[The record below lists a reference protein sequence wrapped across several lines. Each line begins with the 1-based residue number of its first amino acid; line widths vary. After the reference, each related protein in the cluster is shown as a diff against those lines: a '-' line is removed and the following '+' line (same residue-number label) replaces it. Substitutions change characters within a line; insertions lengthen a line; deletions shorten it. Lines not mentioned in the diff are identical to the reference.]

1 MWLYVADSSV
11 KPEDLQDY
19 YEKNNLIIHAPPEI
33 AARGLAARKAYYDA
47 LSNGAAMKSKRVRL
61 MVVGRDGAGKTSLV
75 NALLNRFD
83 RLVSNATLD
92 STEGVQ
98 FTLVKCHVADDG
110 DLAKCDFEE
119 VKIHVEAFLHRE
131 KARIIAHRLHEKE
144 RAKRVQKQETEAS
157 VSMSFSPNDTK
168 SVGQLKFSEKRE
180 ADVTVKEEEEDYS
193 SLRDGFLTSEQEL
206 DPPEL
211 KDYVADELRR
221 LRRSSSNPYS
231 SDCESEHLVFIISD
245 FAGQPVYLN
254 SHAAFMA
261 PNGVYILVHDLHET
275 LELNREAM
283 MCTEGQMTKV
293 EESSSR
299 TNEEY
304 IRTWVTS
311 IGATRPTPQID
322 DSTDVKFPNPAV
334 LVVGTRLDKVL
345 EAKQRWSSLASFLT
359 EREKSIRQ
367 YLADECPIYSRY
379 VSDELFFVDNT
390 GSLRTARRELL
401 ELRRAIVEKAL
412 LQESTT
418 FLLPLTWIELELE
431 ILSLRRKGKYCVE
444 ARSLCS
450 KVDLDGNQ
458 ATAALQYFHD
468 TGTIVFFYE
477 EEREYRQY
485 VVTDPDWLVRVFRS
499 VVSAHSVLEDRVP
512 VSEMMQQRLRQAGVF
527 SYQEIR
533 VKLPDGEESSVIL
546 DILQRYD
553 FLSPYLL
560 QSDDLDR
567 RLDASSSYE
576 SEYFL
581 APSMVTLDPLVQ
593 CFFSHPE
600 LFSPT
605 STTSSQAEKPLYFSC
620 DCKLVPESLYTR
632 LVTRLASRYCVCPEI
647 FRNFARLHYDSNY
660 DIIIANWSNLEM
672 IDGQQ
677 KEKQSVAHA
686 RAKIF
691 VTVVNAAKQR
701 TSPEKVEPKVVC
713 QKVYGFVLSSLYSI
727 REVGMKGL
735 NFAVE
740 YQKRPSKVAF
750 EFKFLSDKWC
760 VIHMTP
766 SCCYYRCFGTL

>member
-1 MWLYVADSSV
+1 
-11 KPEDLQDY
+11 
-19 YEKNNLIIHAPPEI
+19 
-33 AARGLAARKAYYDA
+33 
-47 LSNGAAMKSKRVRL
+47 MKSKRVRL

-92 STEGVQ
+92 STEGIQ
-98 FTLVKCHVADDG
+98 FTLVKCHIADDG

-119 VKIHVEAFLHRE
+119 VENVEAFLHRE

-144 RAKRVQKQETEAS
+144 RAKRFQKQETEAS
-157 VSMSFSPNDTK
+157 VPTSFSPKDTK

-180 ADVTVKEEEEDYS
+180 ADVTVKEDEEDYS
-193 SLRDGFLTSEQEL
+193 SLRDDFITSEHELDPTSEQEL

-221 LRRSSSNPYS
+221 LRRSSSNPHS
-231 SDCESEHLVFIISD
+231 TDCESEHLVFIISD

-261 PNGVYILVHDLHET
+261 PSGVYILVHDLHET

-283 MCTEGQMTKV
+283 ICTEGQMTKV

-311 IGATRPTPQID
+311 IGATRPTPQIG
-322 DSTDVKFPNPAV
+322 DSAADVKFPNPAV

-345 EAKQRWSSLASFLT
+345 DAKQRWSSLASFLT

-418 FLLPLTWIELELE
+418 CLLPLTWIELELE
-431 ILSLRRKGKYCVE
+431 ILSLRRTEKYCVE
-444 ARSLCS
+444 ALSLCS
-450 KVDLDGNQ
+450 KVGLDGTQ

-468 TGTIVFFYE
+468 TGTIVFFCE

-485 VVTDPDWLVRVFRS
+485 VITDPDWLVRVFRS

-512 VSEMMQQRLRQAGVF
+512 VSETMQQRLRQAGVF
-527 SYQEIR
+527 SYQEI
-533 VKLPDGEESSVIL
+533 KANLPYGEESSVIL

-581 APSMVTLDPLVQ
+581 APSMVTLDPPVQ

-605 STTSSQAEKPLYFSC
+605 STTSSQAERPPLYFSC
-620 DCKLVPESLYTR
+620 ECKSVPESLYTR

-672 IDGQQ
+672 NNG
-677 KEKQSVAHA
+677 KKKKKKQSVARA
-686 RAKIF
+686 RARIF
-691 VTVVNAAKQR
+691 VTVVDAAKQR
-701 TSPEKVEPKVVC
+701 TSPEKVEPKIVC
-713 QKVYGFVLSSLYSI
+713 REVYGFVTGSLYSI
-727 REVGMKGL
+727 REVGMNGL

-740 YQKRPSKVAF
+740 YRKRTSKVDF
-750 EFKFLSDKWC
+750 EFKFLSEKRC
-760 VIHMTP
+760 VLHGTP
-766 SCCYYRCFGTL
+766 SCCHYECLKSLLEGRGVSKEEKAIYQCWILRIEVSSILSILLFFYVFL